1 MNAFTKISLLKN
13 WNFKKK
19 NINVY
24 ISQMNIPIL
33 TEEESQTCEGRITES
48 ELLNALK
55 NMPNNS

>member
-24 ISQMNIPIL
+24 LSQMNIPIL